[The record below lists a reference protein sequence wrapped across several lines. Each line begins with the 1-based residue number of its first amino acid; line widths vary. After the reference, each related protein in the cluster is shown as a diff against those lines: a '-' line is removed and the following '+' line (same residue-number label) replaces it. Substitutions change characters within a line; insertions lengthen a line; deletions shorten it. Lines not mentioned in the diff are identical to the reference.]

1 MSEQSNEAVQNIA
14 SVYADTSGTITV
26 NNLTAT
32 GNLTV
37 GGKIYSPTQKY
48 YMQLEDDGNLS
59 IYNNS
64 GNLQS
69 SIGTSGFINP
79 INPKLGFG
87 GTGYSVD
94 LQSNGDMC
102 VNSGKGANGNIAC
115 IGNSGFLGVTGNI
128 TTTGNISSA
137 NINLG
142 SDKLSTPGC
151 FAGSLCLNTKPFQ
164 YVLF

>member
-48 YMQLEDDGNLS
+48 YMQIGDDGNLS

-79 INPKLGFG
+79 TNPKLGFG
-87 GTGYSVD
+87 GTGYYVA

-102 VNSGKGANGNIAC
+102 VNSGKGANGNLAC
-115 IGNSGFLGVTGNI
+115 IGNSGVITTTGNVS
-128 TTTGNISSA
+128 TTGNISSA

-142 SDKLSTPGC
+142 GDKLSTPGC

-164 YVLF
+164 YVQF